1 MLLASFFFS
10 SEELSMREIRLTQR
24 LRYAFDNSM
33 SKGAIALIG
42 YLGLVSV
49 GLIMVAALAVILF
62 GIAPA
67 GEDQPG
73 FVEAMWLSLMR
84 TLDSGT
90 MGGDAG
96 WGFRIAMLFVTLG
109 GIFIVSSLIG
119 VINSGI
125 ESKLDEMRKGR
136 SFVVERDHTL
146 ILGWSP
152 KIFTILSELV
162 LANENRHK
170 PRVVILADRDKV
182 EMEDEIEEK
191 VPDTGK
197 TRIICRTGSPLDLND
212 LEIVNPHEAR
222 SIVILAPESDEPDSE
237 VIKSILAI
245 TNNPHRRAEPY
256 HIVAELAEL
265 RNLEVARMVGKDEA
279 QLVVTGDLI
288 SRIIVQTSRQ
298 SGLSVVYTELLDFG
312 GDEIYFH
319 EEPGL
324 AGRTF
329 GEALLSYE
337 HSALLGIRYRDG
349 RVQLL
354 PPMDT
359 RLQAGD
365 KVVAVSEDDDTV
377 RLSGRT
383 GDWTDLESKLEIDG
397 SAIHGAEPTARRP
410 ERTLL
415 IGWNDRGVT
424 IINELDRYVAPG
436 SELVLV
442 ASIEGLAER
451 LAVDCGALQSQKL
464 TVQMA
469 DTTDRRI
476 LDGLGVPD
484 FDQVIILCYSDT
496 LDIQEADAR
505 TLITLLHLRDM
516 AEKGGHDFRIVT
528 EMLDTRNRELAE
540 VTQADDFIV
549 SNKLTSLM
557 LAQVS
562 ENKEL
567 SAVFTDLFDPEGAEV
582 YLKPAKDYVE
592 LGRPVNFY
600 TVTEAARRRGEV
612 AIGYRIEALAKNA
625 AKAYGVAVNPA
636 KSEKVTFGEADRI
649 VVLAEE

>member
-1 MLLASFFFS
+1 MSD
-10 SEELSMREIRLTQR
+10 IRLSQR

-42 YLGLVSV
+42 YLALASL
-49 GLIMVAALAVILF
+49 GLIMVAALAMILF
-62 GIAPA
+62 RIIPG
-67 GEDQPG
+67 GESEAPG
-73 FVEAMWLSLMR
+73 FGEAMWLSLMR

-90 MGGDAG
+90 MGGDTG
-96 WGFRIAMLFVTLG
+96 GGFRAAMLFVTLG

-125 ESKLDEMRKGR
+125 ESKLEDLRKGR

-162 LANENRHK
+162 LANENRSK

-182 EMEDEIEEK
+182 EMEDEIAEK

-197 TRIICRTGSPLDLND
+197 TRIICRTGSPLDLSD

-222 SIVILAPESDEPDSE
+222 SIIILAPESAEPDSE

-265 RNLEVARMVGKDEA
+265 RNVEVARMVGKDEA
-279 QLVVTGDLI
+279 QLVVTSDLI

-312 GDEIYFH
+312 GDEIYFQ

-324 AGRTF
+324 VGRTF
-329 GEALLSYE
+329 YEALQAYE
-337 HSALLGIRYRDG
+337 HSAIMGLRYRDG
-349 RVQLL
+349 RVQLM
-354 PPMDT
+354 PPMD
-359 RLQAGD
+359 RRIEAGD
-365 KVVAVSEDDDTV
+365 KVVAISEDDDTV
-377 RLSGRT
+377 RLSGKT
-383 GDWTDLESKLEIDG
+383 GDWTNLESKLGIDVA
-397 SAIHGAEPTARRP
+397 AIRATGPVERRP

-424 IINELDRYVAPG
+424 IINELDRYVASG

-442 ASIEGLAER
+442 ASVDGIQEQLAR
-451 LAVDCGALQSQKL
+451 DCAGLQSQKL
-464 TVQMA
+464 SVLVA

-476 LDGLGVPD
+476 LDGLDVPS

-496 LDIQEADAR
+496 LDVQEADAR

-567 SAVFTDLFDPEGAEV
+567 SAVFADLFDPEGAEV
-582 YLKPAKDYVE
+582 YLKPAKNYVE
-592 LGRPVNFY
+592 MGKPINFY
-600 TVTEAARRRGEV
+600 TLVEAASRRGEI
-612 AIGYRIEALAKNA
+612 AIGYRIEAQSKDAS
-625 AKAYGVAVNPA
+625 KAYGVVVNPA
-636 KSEKVTFGEADRI
+636 KSETFTLSEADRV
-649 VVLAEE
+649 VVLAED